1 MVEQAVTAF
10 SAVLEVRT
18 RERTPLDWARTQT
31 NLGDALQSLG
41 ERPDGTIH
49 LEQAVTAYR
58 AALKVHAR
66 EHMPLQWGVTQN
78 SLGNTLFVLAER
90 EGGMERYE
98 QAVVA
103 YHAALDVFTPE
114 HPLNLHDKVQH
125 NLAKAIRSLRQCHKE
140 QQAAA
145 DPSS

>member
-1 MVEQAVTAF
+1 MFE
-10 SAVLEVRT
+10 
-18 RERTPLDWARTQT
+18 D
-31 NLGDALQSLG
+31 GHLG
-41 ERPDGTIH
+41 ERKDGTLH

-58 AALKVHAR
+58 AALKVYSR
-66 EHMPLQWGVTQN
+66 QHMPLQWGVTQN
-78 SLGNTLFVLAER
+78 SLGNALLMLAER

-125 NLAKAIRSLRQCHKE
+125 YLAQAIRRLRQRHNE
-140 QQAAA
+140 QQSAA
-145 DPSS
+145 DPLA